1 MFEDA
6 VTLKYIA
13 DSPAAKIKTPHRNV
27 DIQQKAYIG
36 SDDVTIFL
44 NAISG
49 QRLEAA
55 FLLALYYGLR
65 REEILGLKWSAIHDD
80 GKLQIGHTVSR
91 VRNRKLFGNK
101 YIDSDYVF
109 TWEDGHCC
117 SPDYLTKSFRKIVR
131 NDNRLDDSL
140 TLHSLRASCVSILIH
155 SGTDIKDVQAWVG
168 HKDVQTTLNIYAR
181 TTKNSKIRLLIGW
194 QIRYFQSD
202 CEKFMTKFVTE
213 YF

>member
-65 REEILGLKWSAIHDD
+65 REEILGLKWSAIHND
-80 GKLQIGHTVSR
+80 GKL
-91 VRNRKLFGNK
+91 
-101 YIDSDYVF
+101 
-109 TWEDGHCC
+109 
-117 SPDYLTKSFRKIVR
+117 
-131 NDNRLDDSL
+131 
-140 TLHSLRASCVSILIH
+140 
-155 SGTDIKDVQAWVG
+155 
-168 HKDVQTTLNIYAR
+168 
-181 TTKNSKIRLLIGW
+181 
-194 QIRYFQSD
+194 
-202 CEKFMTKFVTE
+202 
-213 YF
+213 